1 MTKGKWMKLYGMSA
15 AAAAGR
21 KFEKKNKRRNK

>member
-15 AAAAGR
+15 AAAGR
-21 KFEKKNKRRNK
+21 KFEKKIKNNK